1 MHAGGRAYI
10 LDVPAA
16 EGAGASHVLDARRWT
31 LDVPVGGA
39 LTLDVR
45 VGIGVVP
52 VVGLG
57 LGG

>member
-1 MHAGGRAYI
+1 VHASGRAYI
-10 LDVPAA
+10 LDVPAE
-16 EGAGASHVLDARRWT
+16 EGAGASHVLEPRRWT

-45 VGIGVVP
+45 VGIGVVA